1 MRFEGAFFMKTDEPK
16 ISSNRVKKESIV
28 AEVSGKVN
36 RAKALIFTNYQG
48 LTHLQLESFKKKLR
62 AVDAEVMIAKNT
74 LLKLALSSN
83 KNLDS
88 VKEEIEK
95 NLQNPTAT
103 LFAYS
108 DVISP
113 LKELAKIL
121 KELNLPTIKFG
132 ILENKTITADEVNKL
147 ATLPSREVLI
157 AQFIGNMQAPIYGL
171 HRALIWNIQKFVM
184 TLKAIEGKK
193 TN

>member
-1 MRFEGAFFMKTDEPK
+1 MKTDEPK

-184 TLKAIEGKK
+184 TLDAVASKK
-193 TN
+193 S

>member
-1 MRFEGAFFMKTDEPK
+1 MRLEGAFFMKTDEPK

-184 TLKAIEGKK
+184 TLDAVASKK
-193 TN
+193 S

>member
-1 MRFEGAFFMKTDEPK
+1 MKTDEPK

-121 KELNLPTIKFG
+121 KELN
-132 ILENKTITADEVNKL
+132 
-147 ATLPSREVLI
+147 
-157 AQFIGNMQAPIYGL
+157 
-171 HRALIWNIQKFVM
+171 
-184 TLKAIEGKK
+184 
-193 TN
+193 

>member
-1 MRFEGAFFMKTDEPK
+1 MKTDEPK
-16 ISSNRVKKESIV
+16 ISKNRVKKENIV
-28 AEVSGKVN
+28 AEVSDKVK

-48 LTHLQLESFKKKLR
+48 LTHVQLENFKKKLR

-74 LLKLALSSN
+74 LLKLALASN
-83 KNLDS
+83 KKLDNA
-88 VKEEIEK
+88 KEEIEK

-108 DVISP
+108 DVIGP

-121 KELNLPTIKFG
+121 KELSLPTIKFG
-132 ILENKTITADEVNKL
+132 ILENKTITAEQVSKL
-147 ATLPSREVLI
+147 ATLPSREALI

-171 HRALIWNIQKFVM
+171 HRALSWNIQKFVM
-184 TLKAIEGKK
+184 TLNAIQGQRSA
-193 TN
+193 TSNQPSVS